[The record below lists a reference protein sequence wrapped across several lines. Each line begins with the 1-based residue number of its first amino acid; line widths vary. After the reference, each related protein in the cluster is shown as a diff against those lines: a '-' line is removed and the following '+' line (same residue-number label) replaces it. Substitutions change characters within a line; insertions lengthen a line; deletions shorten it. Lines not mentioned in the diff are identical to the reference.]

1 MKTYFSGILVSAVL
15 LVCVI
20 CSAPMLAGCS
30 RGTVADPFHDFSGD
44 ISAQC
49 SLNVQGATSS
59 ITFSRTADEIKA
71 EFCEPTTLK
80 GITLGKK
87 DGVFYIAYDGLSVD
101 IDESAAL
108 VLNLCSEAFAP
119 HYSEMTVIRSEDR
132 GGEKLT
138 VIESGGFI
146 YLFSK
151 DGAPLSVSGSF
162 DGKQFELTLDSIA
175 PIVAENGENE
185 K

>member
-1 MKTYFSGILVSAVL
+1 
-15 LVCVI
+15 
-20 CSAPMLAGCS
+20 MLAGCS
-30 RGTVADPFHDFSGD
+30 SGTVADPFHDFSGD

-59 ITFSRTADEIKA
+59 VTFSRTAGEIKA

-80 GITLGKK
+80 GVTLCKKEGVSYITYG
-87 DGVFYIAYDGLSVD
+87 GLSVD

-108 VLNLCSEAFAP
+108 VLNLCTEAFAP
-119 HYSEMTVIRSEDR
+119 HYSEMTVIRSEER

-146 YLFSK
+146 
-151 DGAPLSVSGSF
+151 
-162 DGKQFELTLDSIA
+162 
-175 PIVAENGENE
+175 
-185 K
+185 